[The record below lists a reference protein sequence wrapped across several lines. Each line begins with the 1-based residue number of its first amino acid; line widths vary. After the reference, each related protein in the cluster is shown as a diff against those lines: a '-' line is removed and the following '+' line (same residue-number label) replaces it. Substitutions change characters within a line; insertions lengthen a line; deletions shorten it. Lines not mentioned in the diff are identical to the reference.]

1 MIKRVIIK
9 NFKRFR
15 DIEFALPGH
24 VVIAGPNNTGKT
36 TFLQAL
42 ASWAFAFQRWEELHG
57 NTPRRRTY
65 AGAPVARQDFYA
77 VPLRSFDFLWEDR
90 NAQSDIEITVE
101 YATGERLGMRFEPN
115 SSEQIYVRPTE
126 DTGKEIIRKKGKP
139 SLVFIPP
146 MTGLGTEEPV
156 YQKPKINQ
164 LLGRGQPGEVLRNL
178 LVEAHAKHDAWDN
191 LTASMRDMFGYE
203 LLPPNAAGA
212 DIRAEYRESAARN
225 PLDIAGAGS
234 GFQQVLMLLC
244 FLYARPASVLLLD
257 EPDAHLHVILQD
269 AIYRKLRAVAAENDS
284 QLIVSTHSEVVI
296 DSVEPRELC
305 VLLDKPRAIADTAER
320 ANLVRSLSV
329 LSNTDLML
337 AVNAPGILYVEGR
350 TDRAILLAWAEALA
364 HPAFDLLDNRLMWK
378 PVVWENRPGAPG
390 IKAQDHYDAL
400 TLARADMPGLVLLDG
415 DDHPDIPA
423 TDITGRGLQRMRWRR
438 YEVESYLVHPAAL
451 ARFVLQSTGQPQA
464 VEDMRQYFTDN
475 FPPAVVNDP
484 LGDHAFLNSTKARTE
499 LLPPLLDAA
508 GLRAFPYTRYHE
520 IAARMSAEEI
530 HPEVREKLDAIV
542 AAVGGGDG
550 RA

>member
-1 MIKRVIIK
+1 MIRKVNIK
-9 NFKRFR
+9 NFKRFH

-42 ASWAFAFQRWEELHG
+42 ASWALAFQRWEELHG
-57 NTPRRRTY
+57 NTQRRRAY

-77 VPLRSFDFLWEDR
+77 VPLRNFDFLWEDR
-90 NAQSDIEITVE
+90 NARHDIEITVE

-126 DTGKEIIRKKGKP
+126 ETGKEIIRKEGKP

-178 LVEAHAKHDAWDN
+178 LVEAHAKHDAWEK
-191 LTASMRDMFGYE
+191 LASSMQEMFGYQ

-212 DIRAEYRESAARN
+212 DIRAEYRESAGRN

-244 FLYARPASVLLLD
+244 FLYTRPASVLLLD

-269 AIYRKLRAVAAENDS
+269 AIYRKLRAVAEESQS

-305 VLLDKPRAIADTAER
+305 VLLNKPKMLADNAER
-320 ANLVRSLSV
+320 ANLIRSLSA
-329 LSNTDLML
+329 LSNTDIML
-337 AVNAPGILYVEGR
+337 VAGAPGILYVEGH
-350 TDRAILLAWAEALA
+350 TDRAILLAWAKVLA
-364 HPAFDLLDNRLMWK
+364 HPAFDLLDKKLMWK

-400 TLARADMPGLVLLDG
+400 TLARADLPGLMLLDG
-415 DDHPDIPA
+415 DDNPNIPD
-423 TDITGRGLQRMRWRR
+423 TEITGRGLQRMRWRR
-438 YEVESYLVHPAAL
+438 YEIESYLVHPAAL
-451 ARFVLQSTGQPQA
+451 GRFALQTTGQQQA
-464 VEDMRQYFTDN
+464 VEDMQQYFTDN

-499 LLPPLLDAA
+499 LLPPLLVAA
-508 GLRAFPYTRYHE
+508 GLHGFPYTRYHE
-520 IAARMSAEEI
+520 IAACMLPDEI
-530 HPEVREKLDAIV
+530 HPEVREKLDAIA
-542 AAVGGGDG
+542 AAVGE
-550 RA
+550 RQ

>member
-1 MIKRVIIK
+1 MIRKVTIK
-9 NFKRFR
+9 NFKRFH

-42 ASWAFAFQRWEELHG
+42 ASWALAFQRWEELHG
-57 NTPRRRTY
+57 NTQRRRAY

-77 VPLRSFDFLWEDR
+77 VPLRNFDFLWEDR
-90 NAQSDIEITVE
+90 NARHDIEITVE

-126 DTGKEIIRKKGKP
+126 ETGKEIIRKKGKP

-178 LVEAHAKHDAWDN
+178 LVEAHAKHDAWEK
-191 LTASMRDMFGYE
+191 LASSMQKMFGYQ

-212 DIRAEYRESAARN
+212 DIRAEYRESAGRN

-244 FLYARPASVLLLD
+244 FLYTRPASVLLLD

-269 AIYRKLRAVAAENDS
+269 AIYRKLRAVAEENQS

-305 VLLDKPRAIADTAER
+305 VLLNKPKMLADNAER
-320 ANLVRSLSV
+320 ANLIRSLSA
-329 LSNTDLML
+329 LSNTDIML
-337 AVNAPGILYVEGR
+337 AAGAPGILYVEGH
-350 TDRAILLAWAEALA
+350 TDRAILLAWAKVLA
-364 HPAFDLLDNRLMWK
+364 HPAFDLLDKKLMWK
-378 PVVWENRPGAPG
+378 PVVWENRPGASG

-400 TLARADMPGLVLLDG
+400 TLARADLPGLMLLDG
-415 DDHPDIPA
+415 DDNPNIPD
-423 TDITGRGLQRMRWRR
+423 TEITGRGLQRMRWRR
-438 YEVESYLVHPAAL
+438 YEIESYLVHPAAL
-451 ARFVLQSTGQPQA
+451 GRFALQTTGQQQA
-464 VEDMRQYFTDN
+464 AEDMQRYFTDN

-499 LLPPLLDAA
+499 LLPPLLVAA
-508 GLRAFPYTRYHE
+508 GLPGFPYTRYHE
-520 IAARMSAEEI
+520 IAACMLPDEI
-530 HPEVREKLDAIV
+530 HPEVREKLDAIA
-542 AAVGGGDG
+542 AAVGE
-550 RA
+550 RQ

>member
-1 MIKRVIIK
+1 MIRKVNIK
-9 NFKRFR
+9 NFKRFH

-42 ASWAFAFQRWEELHG
+42 ASWALAFQRWEELHG
-57 NTPRRRTY
+57 NTQRRRAY

-77 VPLRSFDFLWEDR
+77 VPLRNFDFLWEDR
-90 NAQSDIEITVE
+90 NARHDIEITVE

-126 DTGKEIIRKKGKP
+126 ETGKEIIRKEGKP

-178 LVEAHAKHDAWDN
+178 LVEAHAKHDAWEK
-191 LTASMRDMFGYE
+191 LASSMQEMFGYQ

-212 DIRAEYRESAARN
+212 DIRAEYRESAGRN

-244 FLYARPASVLLLD
+244 FLYTRPASVLLLD

-269 AIYRKLRAVAAENDS
+269 AIYRKLRAVAEESQS

-305 VLLDKPRAIADTAER
+305 VLLNKPKMLADNAER
-320 ANLVRSLSV
+320 ANLIRSLSA
-329 LSNTDLML
+329 LSNTDIML
-337 AVNAPGILYVEGR
+337 VAGAPGILYVEGH
-350 TDRAILLAWAEALA
+350 TDRAILLAWAKVLA
-364 HPAFDLLDNRLMWK
+364 HPAFDLLDKKLMWK

-400 TLARADMPGLVLLDG
+400 TLARADLPGLMLLDG
-415 DDHPDIPA
+415 DDNPNIPD
-423 TDITGRGLQRMRWRR
+423 TEITGRGLQRMRWRR
-438 YEVESYLVHPAAL
+438 YEIESYLVHPAAL
-451 ARFVLQSTGQPQA
+451 GRFALQTTGQQQA
-464 VEDMRQYFTDN
+464 VEDMQQYFTDN

-499 LLPPLLDAA
+499 LLPPLLVAA
-508 GLRAFPYTRYHE
+508 GLHGFPYTRYHE
-520 IAARMSAEEI
+520 IAACMLPDEI

-542 AAVGGGDG
+542 AAVGE
-550 RA
+550 RQ

>member
-1 MIKRVIIK
+1 MIRKVTIK
-9 NFKRFR
+9 NFKRFH
-15 DIEFALPGH
+15 DIEFVLPGH

-57 NTPRRRTY
+57 NTPRRRAY
-65 AGAPVARQDFYA
+65 AQAPVARQDFYS
-77 VPLRSFDFLWEDR
+77 VPLRNFDFLWEDR
-90 NAQSDIEITVE
+90 NPKSDIEITVE
-101 YATGERLGMRFEPN
+101 YATGERLGMRFQPN

-126 DTGKEIIRKKGKP
+126 ETGKEIIRKEGKP

-178 LVEAHAKHDAWDN
+178 LVETHVKQDAWEK
-191 LTASMRDMFGYE
+191 LVSSMQEMFGYQ

-212 DIRAEYRESAARN
+212 DIRAEYRESDDRN
-225 PLDIAGAGS
+225 PLDIASAGS

-244 FLYARPASVLLLD
+244 FLYTRPASVLLLD

-269 AIYRKLRAVAAENDS
+269 AIYRKLRAVAEESQS

-305 VLLDKPRAIADTAER
+305 VLLNEPKMLADNAER
-320 ANLVRSLSV
+320 ANLIRSLSA
-329 LSNTDLML
+329 LSNTDIML
-337 AVNAPGILYVEGR
+337 AAGAPGILYVEGHA
-350 TDRAILLAWAEALA
+350 DRAMLLAWAKVLA
-364 HPAFDLLDNRLMWK
+364 HPAFDLLDKKLMWK
-378 PVVWENRPGAPG
+378 LVVWENRPGAPG

-400 TLARADMPGLVLLDG
+400 TLARADLPGLMLLDG
-415 DDHPDIPA
+415 DDNPNIPD
-423 TDITGRGLQRMRWRR
+423 TEITGRGLQRMRWRR
-438 YEVESYLVHPAAL
+438 YEIESYLVHPAAL
-451 ARFVLQSTGQPQA
+451 GRFALQTTGQQQA
-464 VEDMRQYFTDN
+464 VEDMRRYFTDN
-475 FPPAVVNDP
+475 FPPAVAKDP

-499 LLPPLLDAA
+499 LLPPLLAAA
-508 GLRAFPYTRYHE
+508 GLHGFPYTRYHE
-520 IAARMSAEEI
+520 IAACTLPDEI

-542 AAVGGGDG
+542 AAVGE
-550 RA
+550 RQ

>member
-1 MIKRVIIK
+1 MIRKVIIK

-15 DIEFALPGH
+15 DIEFELPGH

-42 ASWAFAFQRWEELHG
+42 ASWALAFQRWEELHG
-57 NTPRRRTY
+57 GVSRRRAY
-65 AGAPVARQDFYA
+65 PGAPVARQDFYS
-77 VPLRSFDFLWEDR
+77 VPLRNFDLLWEDR

-101 YATGERLGMRFEPN
+101 YATGETLGMRFEPN

-126 DTGKEIIRKKGKP
+126 ATGKAVIRKARKP

-146 MTGLGTEEPV
+146 MTGLGVEEPV

-178 LVEAHAKHDAWDN
+178 LVEVRDNQDAWDN
-191 LTASMRDMFGYE
+191 LSASMRDMFGYE
-203 LLPPNAAGA
+203 LLPPNSAGA
-212 DIRAEYRESAARN
+212 DIRAEYRESDGRN

-269 AIYRKLRAVAAENDS
+269 AIYRKLRTVAAENDS

-320 ANLVRSLSV
+320 ANLIRSLSV
-329 LSNTDLML
+329 LSNTDIML
-337 AVNAPGILYVEGR
+337 AANAPGILYVEGH
-350 TDRAILLAWAEALA
+350 TDRAILLAWAKVLA
-364 HPAFDLLDNRLMWK
+364 HPAFDLLDNKLMWK
-378 PVVWENRPGAPG
+378 PVVWENRPGASG

-400 TLARADMPGLVLLDG
+400 TLARAGMPGLILLDG
-415 DDHPDIPA
+415 DDNANIPA
-423 TDITGRGLQRMRWRR
+423 TEITGRGLQRMRWRR
-438 YEVESYLVHPAAL
+438 YEIESYLVHPDAL
-451 ARFVLQSTGQPQA
+451 ARFVLHTAGQPQA
-464 VEDMRQYFTDN
+464 VEDMRQYFTDH
-475 FPPAVVNDP
+475 FPPAVVNAP
-484 LGDHAFLNSTKARTE
+484 LGEHAFLNSTKARAE

-508 GLRAFPYTRYHE
+508 GLHGFPYTRYHE
-520 IAARMSAEEI
+520 IAACMRPDEI
-530 HPEVREKLDAIV
+530 HPEVREKLDAMM
-542 AAVGGGDG
+542 AAVGGDDG

>member
-1 MIKRVIIK
+1 MIRKVTIK
-9 NFKRFR
+9 NFKRFH

-42 ASWAFAFQRWEELHG
+42 ASWALAFQRWEELHG
-57 NTPRRRTY
+57 NTQRRRAY

-77 VPLRSFDFLWEDR
+77 VPLRNFDFLWEDR
-90 NAQSDIEITVE
+90 NARHDIEITVE

-126 DTGKEIIRKKGKP
+126 ETGKEIIRKEGKP

-178 LVEAHAKHDAWDN
+178 LVEAHAKHDAWEK
-191 LTASMRDMFGYE
+191 LASSMQEMFGYQ

-212 DIRAEYRESAARN
+212 DIRAEYRESAGRN

-244 FLYARPASVLLLD
+244 FLYTRPASVLLLD

-269 AIYRKLRAVAAENDS
+269 AIYRKLRAVAEESQS

-305 VLLDKPRAIADTAER
+305 VLLNEPKMLADNAER
-320 ANLVRSLSV
+320 ANLIRSLSA
-329 LSNTDLML
+329 LSNTDIML
-337 AVNAPGILYVEGR
+337 VAGAPGILYVEGH
-350 TDRAILLAWAEALA
+350 TDRAILLAWAKVLA
-364 HPAFDLLDNRLMWK
+364 HPAFDLLDKKLMWK
-378 PVVWENRPGAPG
+378 PVVWENRPGASG

-400 TLARADMPGLVLLDG
+400 TLARADLPGLMLLDG
-415 DDHPDIPA
+415 DDNPNIPD
-423 TDITGRGLQRMRWRR
+423 TEITGRGLQRMRWRR
-438 YEVESYLVHPAAL
+438 YEIESYLVHPAAL
-451 ARFVLQSTGQPQA
+451 GRFALQTTGQQQA
-464 VEDMRQYFTDN
+464 AEDMQRYFTDN
-475 FPPAVVNDP
+475 FPPAVAKDP
-484 LGDHAFLNSTKARTE
+484 LGDHTFLNSTKARTE
-499 LLPPLLDAA
+499 LLPPLLAAA
-508 GLRAFPYTRYHE
+508 GLHGFPYTRYHE
-520 IAARMSAEEI
+520 IAACMLPDEI
-530 HPEVREKLDAIV
+530 HPEVREKLDAIA
-542 AAVGGGDG
+542 AAVGE
-550 RA
+550 RQ